1 MVAVVSPAGQR
12 SSSEKPFAFRRLFI
26 YNSLVAHLFRS
37 PLSMTVP
44 QLRSPIVLVH
54 GLFGF
59 DQVRMGPWVV
69 VDYFNGI
76 PPVLR
81 AAGNRVL
88 VPKLSPTASIASR
101 AAQLKAF
108 IDRESP
114 DAPVHL
120 IGHSL
125 GGLDCRYMITHLGM
139 TARVLSLTT
148 LGTPHRGCYFADWAL
163 GRFSRLFGTI
173 LDQFHVPREAFD
185 DLTVAR
191 CKKFNEETP
200 DAPAVRYFSIG
211 GHYPLHWSS
220 PSWRL
225 TAPLV
230 ARVEGPND
238 GVVSLSSAKWGES
251 FEVWE
256 ADHMSLVNWPG
267 PLKLKHKSNR
277 ILQYGELLGR
287 LRDEGF

>member
-1 MVAVVSPAGQR
+1 
-12 SSSEKPFAFRRLFI
+12 
-26 YNSLVAHLFRS
+26 
-37 PLSMTVP
+37 MTVP
-44 QLRSPIVLVH
+44 QIRSPIVLVH

-59 DQVRMGPWVV
+59 DQVRMGPLVLI
-69 VDYFNGI
+69 DYFNGI

-101 AAQLKAF
+101 AVQLKAF
-108 IDRESP
+108 INREAP
-114 DAPVHL
+114 DEPVHL
-120 IGHSL
+120 IGHSM

-139 TARVLSLTT
+139 APRILSLTT
-148 LGTPHRGCYFADWAL
+148 LGTPHRGSPFADWAL
-163 GRFSRLFGTI
+163 ARFARIFGTI
-173 LDQFHVPREAFD
+173 LDQLHIPRQAFD

-191 CKKFNEETP
+191 CKKFNDETP

-211 GHYPLHWSS
+211 GYHPLHWSN

-230 ARVEGPND
+230 ARAEGPND
-238 GVVSLSSAKWGES
+238 GIVSLSSSKWGES
-251 FEVWE
+251 FEVWD
-256 ADHMSLVNWPG
+256 ADHMSLVNWPQ
-267 PLKLKHKSNR
+267 PLKLGRKHDR
-277 ILQYGELLGR
+277 IIQYAELLGR